1 MAEHALLS
9 PSSAS
14 RWLAC
19 TPSARL
25 EATFPDRTSTAAEE
39 GTLAHAFCELAL
51 KFKTKAITKV
61 AFKRAEEKLLK
72 HPLYDPEM
80 IALADDYSTYA
91 LEIFNGFR
99 AKDKAAKIYIEQRL
113 DMTEYVPYGFG
124 TGDTVIV
131 GAKRLALVD
140 YKHGKGVPVSAVDNS
155 QLKLYGLG
163 AVSAF
168 QMSHDIEEVELHI
181 YQPRIDNI
189 SSYTIGA
196 AELAI
201 WADEIVMPKAK
212 LAYEGLGEYRP
223 GEHCRFCSAAGSCRA
238 LAEENL
244 KLAAYEFRDPPVLSL
259 TEIADVLDRA
269 DGFTKWL
276 NAVQAYSLS
285 QALSGVK
292 IPGYKLVEGR
302 SNRKITDE
310 AKLAIELAANG
321 HAEKEY
327 LVTKLAP
334 ITALEKLLGKQ
345 DFQTIVGPF
354 TAKAPGAP
362 TLVPTYDKRPEIN
375 SAEAAAADFAN
386 IETDL

>member
-1 MAEHALLS
+1 
-9 PSSAS
+9 
-14 RWLAC
+14 
-19 TPSARL
+19 
-25 EATFPDRTSTAAEE
+25 
-39 GTLAHAFCELAL
+39 
-51 KFKTKAITKV
+51 
-61 AFKRAEEKLLK
+61 
-72 HPLYDPEM
+72 
-80 IALADDYSTYA
+80 
-91 LEIFNGFR
+91 
-99 AKDKAAKIYIEQRL
+99 
-113 DMTEYVPYGFG
+113 
-124 TGDTVIV
+124 
-131 GAKRLALVD
+131 
-140 YKHGKGVPVSAVDNS
+140 
-155 QLKLYGLG
+155 
-163 AVSAF
+163 
-168 QMSHDIEEVELHI
+168 
-181 YQPRIDNI
+181 
-189 SSYTIGA
+189 
-196 AELAI
+196 
-201 WADEIVMPKAK
+201 
-212 LAYEGLGEYRP
+212 
-223 GEHCRFCSAAGSCRA
+223 

-276 NAVQAYSLS
+276 NAVQAYALS

-310 AKLAIELAANG
+310 AKLVIELAANG

-362 TLVPTYDKRPEIN
+362 ALVPTYDKRPEIN
-375 SAEAAAADFAN
+375 SADAAAADFAN